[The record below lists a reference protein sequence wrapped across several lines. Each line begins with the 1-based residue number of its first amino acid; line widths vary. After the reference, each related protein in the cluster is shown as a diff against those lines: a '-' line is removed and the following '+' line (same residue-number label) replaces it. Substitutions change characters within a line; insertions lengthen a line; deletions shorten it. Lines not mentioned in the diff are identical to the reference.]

1 MTTSLRPSSA
11 PPRVEPLPCV
21 RDQFKLPPDVCYLN
35 CSYMSPLSHAVE
47 SAGTQGVVQRGRPW
61 EIGVDDFFD
70 PAERV
75 RNSFAQLI
83 SGDAEGVAF
92 IPAISYGVGIAAA
105 NADVRTDQS
114 IVILAEQ
121 FPSNVYP
128 WERLA
133 AQSGADLVRVAYPED
148 HDLTGRVLDAIT
160 QRTAVVAIPS
170 VHWTTGVRIGLTA
183 VRDRLDEVGG
193 MLVVDAS
200 QTVGG
205 DLIDV
210 KLSRPDYLVTV
221 AYKAML
227 GPYGLAFLYAD
238 ASRRQ
243 GVPLEEGW
251 LNRQDSD
258 QFGALLRGNADYR
271 DGARRYDMG
280 ERASTI
286 LLPMAQAA
294 LDQMLSWGPDRV
306 AAANR
311 RLLDMIVG
319 EVRELGLTAP
329 DTNRCGANM
338 VGITLQADA
347 PKDLLD
353 RLRQQQVYVNARG
366 TRIRLAPHVY
376 NDEADVD
383 RFVQVLKEILE

>member
-1 MTTSLRPSSA
+1 MIAKTKNKPVDA
-11 PPRVEPLPCV
+11 EFQPLPSV
-21 RDQFKLPPDVCYLN
+21 RDRFNVPADVCYLN
-35 CSYMSPLSHAVE
+35 CSYMSPLSIAVE
-47 SAGTQGVVQRGRPW
+47 SAGIAGVEMRGRPW

-75 RNSFAQLI
+75 RESFATLI
-83 SGDAEGVAF
+83 RGDAEGVAM
-92 IPAISYGVGIAAA
+92 IPAISYGIGIAAA
-105 NADVRTDQS
+105 NADVKAGQS

-133 AQSGADLVRVAYPED
+133 EQRGADLIRVAYPED
-148 HDLTGRVLDAIT
+148 HDLTGRVLEAIT
-160 QRTAVVAIPS
+160 SHTAVVAVPS
-170 VHWTTGVRIGLTA
+170 VHWTTGVRIDLEP
-183 VRDRLDEVGG
+183 VRRRLDEIGG

-205 DLIDV
+205 DVVDV
-210 KLSRPDYLVTV
+210 SRDRPDFLVTV

-238 ASRRQ
+238 ATQRQ
-243 GVPLEEGW
+243 GIPLEEGW
-251 LNRQDSD
+251 LNRRDSH
-258 QFGALLRGNADYR
+258 QFGALLHGNAHYR

-294 LDQMLSWGPDRV
+294 LDQMLEWGPVRI

-311 RLLDMIVG
+311 HLLKMIIEEMTG
-319 EVRELGLTAP
+319 MGLSTPAV
-329 DTNRCGANM
+329 DLCGANM
-338 VGITLQADA
+338 VGVTLRESA
-347 PKDLLD
+347 PADLLEQ
-353 RLRQQQVYVNARG
+353 LRRKKVYVNARG

-376 NDEADVD
+376 NDESDID
-383 RFVQVLKEILE
+383 RFVRALHGALS